1 MYSEGQLRFK
11 KLVEALCVCVYVLRS
26 LECES
31 WCSPSQFEFFSLTL
45 ITHSDPIC
53 NRVYIMLFLDYFK
66 GNETFLPS

>member
-11 KLVEALCVCVYVLRS
+11 KLLEALCVCVLHS

-31 WCSPSQFEFFSLTL
+31 WCSLSKLVFFSLTL

-66 GNETFLPS
+66 GNKTFLPS